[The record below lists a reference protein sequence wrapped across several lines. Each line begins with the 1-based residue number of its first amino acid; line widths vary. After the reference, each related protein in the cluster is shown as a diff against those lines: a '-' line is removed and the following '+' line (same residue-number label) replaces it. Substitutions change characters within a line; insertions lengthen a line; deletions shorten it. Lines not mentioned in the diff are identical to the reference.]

1 MLQEESS
8 TWPRDRGW
16 RGQMKPNV
24 TLSSTG
30 LTRSPVAKRGVAV
43 VRDWGSKP
51 GSTTSGLCDLEMLL
65 NLSVNLG

>member
-1 MLQEESS
+1 
-8 TWPRDRGW
+8 
-16 RGQMKPNV
+16 MKPNV